1 MRNRETGKKETTM
14 RALDSALLQ
23 EHTRYLTAYALR
35 RVSDRSLAEDLVQ
48 ETLLAALSAEVEFE
62 GRSSLRTWL
71 TGILKHKIADVYRG
85 RARAPLSLE
94 ALRSADDEP
103 IEAGIAANGDHFD
116 FGGDPHKQ
124 LEHKR
129 FWEAFQREL
138 GRMPARTA
146 EAFVASEFTPA
157 DSEEV
162 CQRFGMSPGSLWVM
176 RCRTRAALRRAL
188 APALAA

>member
-1 MRNRETGKKETTM
+1 M
-14 RALDSALLQ
+14 RALDPKLLQ
-23 EHTRYLTAYALR
+23 DHTRYLTAYALR

-48 ETLLAALSAEVEFE
+48 ETLLAALSADVEFA

-71 TGILKHKIADVYRG
+71 TGILKHKIADVFRA

-94 ALRSADDEP
+94 ALRSADEEP
-103 IEAGIAANGDHFD
+103 IEAGIAANSEHFD
-116 FGGDPHKQ
+116 FGGDPLKQ
-124 LEHKR
+124 LEHQR
-129 FWEAFQREL
+129 FWDAFQREL

-146 EAFVASEFTPA
+146 EAFVASEFTAA

-162 CQRFGMSPGSLWVM
+162 CERFGMSPGALWVM
-176 RCRTRAALRRAL
+176 RCRTRAALRQAL

>member
-1 MRNRETGKKETTM
+1 M
-14 RALDSALLQ
+14 RALDPKQLQ

-48 ETLLAALSAEVEFE
+48 ETLLAALSADVEFA
-62 GRSSLRTWL
+62 GRSSFRTWL
-71 TGILKHKIADVYRG
+71 TGILKHKIADMFRA

-94 ALRSADDEP
+94 AQRSADEER
-103 IEAGIAANGDHFD
+103 IEAGLAPNSED
-116 FGGDPHKQ
+116 FAFRRDPVKQ

-129 FWEAFQREL
+129 FWDAFQREL

-146 EAFVASEFTPA
+146 EAFVASEFTTA

-162 CQRFGMSPGSLWVM
+162 CERFGMSPGALWVM
-176 RCRTRAALRRAL
+176 RCRTRAALRQAV
-188 APALAA
+188 APALGA

>member
-1 MRNRETGKKETTM
+1 M
-14 RALDSALLQ
+14 RALDPKQLQ

-48 ETLLAALSAEVEFE
+48 ETLLAALSADVEFA

-71 TGILKHKIADVYRG
+71 TGILKHKIADVFRA

-94 ALRSADDEP
+94 ALRSADEEP
-103 IEAGIAANGDHFD
+103 IEAGIAANSEHFD
-116 FGGDPHKQ
+116 FGGDPLKQ

-129 FWEAFQREL
+129 FWDAFQREL

-146 EAFVASEFTPA
+146 EAFVASEFTTA

-162 CQRFGMSPGSLWVM
+162 CERFGMSPGALWVM
-176 RCRTRAALRRAL
+176 RCRTRAALRQAL

>member
-1 MRNRETGKKETTM
+1 M
-14 RALDSALLQ
+14 RALDSKQLSA
-23 EHTRYLTAYALR
+23 HTRYLTAYALR

-48 ETLLAALSAEVEFE
+48 ETLLAALSAEIEFE

-71 TGILKHKIADVYRG
+71 TGILKHKIADVYRA
-85 RARAPLSLE
+85 RVRAPLSLD

-103 IEAGIAANGDHFD
+103 IEAGLAAHSEQFD
-116 FGGDPHKQ
+116 FGGDPLKQ

-146 EAFVASEFTPA
+146 EAFVASEFTTA
-157 DSEEV
+157 DSDEV
-162 CQRFGMSPGSLWVM
+162 CERFGMSSGSLWVM